1 MVKVINGVKNWA
13 SILDDNTR
21 LQAEMLSR
29 SEVICGHVALMPDA
43 HVGMGATVGSVIPT
57 KNAVIPAAIGV
68 DIGCG
73 MIAVN
78 TGQSRDDLPEDMNG
92 LHADVARSVPAG
104 VGRGGAWS
112 PNNRAYGQIG
122 TRYAAWLRENPSSIR
137 SEEIQD
143 RNGSLTARA
152 SLQIGTLGSGN
163 HFVEMGL
170 DGDGVLWVVIHS
182 GSRGVGN
189 KLAMHH
195 IEIAQNLCKTAGTK
209 LEDRDL
215 AYLVEGT
222 PEFDN
227 YIYDMEWAQ
236 RYALLNREVMMDQ
249 VLGQLYRSTREV
261 PEVTRINCHHNFTQR
276 ETHFGQDV
284 WLTRKGAIYAG
295 EDAPGVVP
303 GSMATGI
310 FITKGKGNLD
320 SYQSSAHGAGRVR
333 SRGAAKR
340 ELNLDGE
347 DGLYNM
353 MEGIAWN
360 VEHAKGLMD
369 EHPLAYKDIQQ
380 VMQDQADLCDSVG
393 FIRPILNYKG
403 A

>member
-1 MVKVINGVKNWA
+1 MVEVINGVKNWA
-13 SILDDNTR
+13 SILDDNTKK
-21 LQAEMLSR
+21 QAEMLSR

-43 HVGMGATVGSVIPT
+43 HIGMGATVGSVIPT

-78 TGQSRDDLPEDMNG
+78 TGLSKEDLPQDLAS
-92 LHADVARSVPAG
+92 LHADIDRSVPAG
-104 VGRGGAWS
+104 VGRGGAWG
-112 PNNRAYGQIG
+112 PDNKAYRLIG
-122 TRYAAWLRENPSSIR
+122 SRYAAWLQENPASAR
-137 SEEIQD
+137 LEEIRD
-143 RNGSLTARA
+143 RSGSLTTRA
-152 SLQIGTLGSGN
+152 GLQVGTLGSGN

-170 DGDGVLWVVIHS
+170 DGDDALWVVIHS

-189 KLAMHH
+189 RLAMHH
-195 IEIAQNLCKTAGTK
+195 IEIAQKLCQISGVN
-209 LEDRDL
+209 LEDKDL
-215 AYLVEGT
+215 AFLVQDT
-222 PEFDN
+222 PEFDD

-249 VLGQLYRSTREV
+249 VLAQVYRSIRDAGEI
-261 PEVTRINCHHNFTQR
+261 TRINCHHNFTQR

-295 EDAPGVVP
+295 EGAPGVVP

-310 FITKGKGNLD
+310 FITSGKGNPD
-320 SYQSSAHGAGRVR
+320 SYLSSAHGAGRVR
-333 SRGAAKR
+333 SRGAARR
-340 ELNLDGE
+340 ELKLDGE
-347 DGLYNM
+347 DGLYGM
-353 MEGIAWN
+353 MDGITWN
-360 VEHAKGLMD
+360 VEHAKGLID

-380 VMQDQADLCDSVG
+380 VMQDQADLCEAVG
-393 FIRPILNYKG
+393 FIRPVLNYKG

>member
-1 MVKVINGVKNWA
+1 MVEVISGVKNWA
-13 SILDDNTR
+13 SILDENTR

-43 HVGMGATVGSVIPT
+43 HLGMGATVGSVIPT

-78 TGQSRDDLPEDMNG
+78 SGLTRDDLPEDLAG

-112 PNNRAYGQIG
+112 HSNRAYGQIR
-122 TRYAAWLRENPSSIR
+122 TRYAAWLRENPSSAR
-137 SEEIQD
+137 LEEIKD
-143 RNGSLTARA
+143 RSGTLTERSA
-152 SLQIGTLGSGN
+152 LQVGTLGSGN

-170 DGDGVLWVVIHS
+170 DRDDSFWVVIHS

-195 IEIAQNLCKTAGTK
+195 IEIAQNLCQAARIE
-209 LEDRDL
+209 LEDKDL
-215 AYLVEGT
+215 AFLAEGT
-222 PEFDN
+222 SEFDN

-249 VLGQLYRSTREV
+249 VLSQLYRATLEV

-295 EDAPGVVP
+295 EGAPGVVP

-310 FITKGKGNLD
+310 FITSGKGNLD
-320 SYQSSAHGAGRVR
+320 SYLSSAHGAGRVR
-333 SRGAAKR
+333 SRGAARR
-340 ELNLDGE
+340 ELDLDGE

-360 VEHAKGLMD
+360 SEHAQGLMD

-380 VMQDQADLCDSVG
+380 VMQDQADLCEAVG
-393 FIRPILNYKG
+393 FIRPVLNYKG